1 MIPDNDLTEHDR
13 FEELCVLSTRG
24 ELTPAEAEELHEH
37 LAVCGECRD
46 TLPAYEEFVTA
57 GMAYLASGLTAPA
70 AIDHGPEAEAEM
82 KRKLFA
88 RLQTKK
94 VAGRPQAPQ
103 VLAYQK
109 WIAIAAIIT
118 VAIGLTV
125 IGAYRAGRRIGR
137 TENTGAFAANH
148 LPSDQL
154 TSLIAEKEKLDE
166 QLQLRSKSFDDLT
179 AKARQ
184 QAAELARLRQLDAV
198 REAQY
203 SSALTENQQQRL
215 KAGSLSSER
224 DLLARK
230 LQEKEEAFQNLQM
243 ELASVR
249 EQRQRDLLS
258 SASFE
263 AQIRDLS
270 ARLRNQDRTVNQQE
284 AFLASDRDIREL
296 MGARQLYIAD
306 VFDVDQNGTKR
317 KPFGRIFYTKGKSLI
332 FYAFDLDQ
340 QPGSRNAK
348 AFQVWGNSGE
358 ERSKALSLGVF
369 YMDSESN
376 RRWVFKSDDPAV
388 LAQVNA
394 VFVTFEP
401 KGESKTPSGK
411 PFLFAYLRTAPANHP

>member
-1 MIPDNDLTEHDR
+1 
-13 FEELCVLSTRG
+13 
-24 ELTPAEAEELHEH
+24 
-37 LAVCGECRD
+37 
-46 TLPAYEEFVTA
+46 
-57 GMAYLASGLTAPA
+57 
-70 AIDHGPEAEAEM
+70 
-82 KRKLFA
+82 
-88 RLQTKK
+88 
-94 VAGRPQAPQ
+94 
-103 VLAYQK
+103 
-109 WIAIAAIIT
+109 
-118 VAIGLTV
+118 
-125 IGAYRAGRRIGR
+125 
-137 TENTGAFAANH
+137 
-148 LPSDQL
+148 
-154 TSLIAEKEKLDE
+154 
-166 QLQLRSKSFDDLT
+166 
-179 AKARQ
+179 
-184 QAAELARLRQLDAV
+184 
-198 REAQY
+198 
-203 SSALTENQQQRL
+203 
-215 KAGSLSSER
+215 
-224 DLLARK
+224 LLARK

-249 EQRQRDLLS
+249 EQRQKDLLS

-270 ARLRNQDRTVNQQE
+270 ARLRDQDRTVDQQE

-394 VFVTFEP
+394 VFVTVEP